1 MECIVHGITK
11 SWTRLNDFHFH
22 TGSNS
27 GCIID
32 LHVKAKAVK
41 LLEKNVSQCLRK
53 MATIFSNTE
62 SANTTGETN

>member
-1 MECIVHGITK
+1 MDCIVHEVAK
-11 SWTRLNDFHFH
+11 SWTPLNDFH

-41 LLEKNVSQCLRK
+41 LLGKNVGQCLRK
-53 MATIFSNTE
+53 MAAIF
-62 SANTTGETN
+62 